1 MRSTGNRNHEGYHD
15 PTASQAIRRVKR
27 QGKQPKIRR
36 LVYRIGEVVDFS
48 EILVKNTSRDRYG
61 NTSRTLVERNSR
73 KKTITGSQRIPKNQ
87 GISDRYKKQNNSK
100 TKPN

>member
-36 LVYRIGEVVDFS
+36 LVYRNGEVVDFS

-100 TKPN
+100 PKPN

>member
-48 EILVKNTSRDRYG
+48 EILVKKADKDIEKNTSRI
-61 NTSRTLVERNSR
+61 LVKYNSR
-73 KKTITGSQRIPKNQ
+73 KKMMKGNQRTP
-87 GISDRYKKQNNSK
+87 
-100 TKPN
+100 

>member
-36 LVYRIGEVVDFS
+36 LVYRVSEVVDFS
-48 EILVKNTSRDRYG
+48 EILVKKADKDIEKNTSRI
-61 NTSRTLVERNSR
+61 LVKYNSR
-73 KKTITGSQRIPKNQ
+73 KKMMKGNQRTP
-87 GISDRYKKQNNSK
+87 
-100 TKPN
+100 

>member
-48 EILVKNTSRDRYG
+48 EILVKNTSI
-61 NTSRTLVERNSR
+61 E
-73 KKTITGSQRIPKNQ
+73 
-87 GISDRYKKQNNSK
+87 
-100 TKPN
+100 